1 MSPGD
6 DHRDELLR
14 RFESAISG
22 AGLDDLR
29 QLIGD
34 LTPLS
39 ASPVGGP
46 ARTAH
51 RELRRPPLQQVRIF
65 RVRVDLKGSQ
75 PRIWRRLELRSDLTL
90 DLVHR
95 ILQTSF
101 SWTDTHLWRF
111 SIGGEPFSRSGQAF
125 LCPWDVEEGEEDD
138 AGAPAA
144 SDVRLDEVIQ
154 EPGDILFYVYDY
166 GDSWELKL
174 KLEDV
179 SEADADPPAGLVV
192 GGRRAAPPEDCG
204 GITDGAELAEIL
216 EDPERFEI
224 DVINA
229 LLRSPYIAL
238 AEANV
243 DRRLIQIFDRLAD
256 GPLADELHRRAVA
269 LLADPQ
275 LPEAQMLKT
284 SFAAFSWFLDRAA
297 EGDIHLTAAG
307 YLKPTD
313 VVAAARVVPTMG
325 GWIGKANR
333 ESDATPVLHFRQL
346 LQSLGL
352 LQKRNGVLRL
362 TRAGVAAQQDP
373 GALWNRLV

>member
-90 DLVHR
+90 DLMHR

-229 LLRSPYIAL
+229 LLRSP
-238 AEANV
+238 
-243 DRRLIQIFDRLAD
+243 
-256 GPLADELHRRAVA
+256 
-269 LLADPQ
+269 
-275 LPEAQMLKT
+275 
-284 SFAAFSWFLDRAA
+284 
-297 EGDIHLTAAG
+297 
-307 YLKPTD
+307 
-313 VVAAARVVPTMG
+313 
-325 GWIGKANR
+325 
-333 ESDATPVLHFRQL
+333 
-346 LQSLGL
+346 
-352 LQKRNGVLRL
+352 
-362 TRAGVAAQQDP
+362 
-373 GALWNRLV
+373 